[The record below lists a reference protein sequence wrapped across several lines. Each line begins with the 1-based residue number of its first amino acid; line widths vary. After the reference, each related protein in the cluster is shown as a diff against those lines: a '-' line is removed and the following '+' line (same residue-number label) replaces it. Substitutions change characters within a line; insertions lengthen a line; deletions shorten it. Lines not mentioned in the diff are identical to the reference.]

1 MSSSKKNKQKNL
13 IEDKYSLYIP
23 CYDIIKKEIFFSE
36 FFSEKIITKQKIA
49 KGKIEKEKEKD
60 FESMQKNLPIF
71 LAGKL
76 IKKTKVKSQ
85 KKKNILNE
93 KYTKTE
99 PSEKNYP
106 NDFIKINTKTEINT
120 LMTESNYRENIIKK
134 RYINKGF
141 DINKEKEILE
151 KLELNWKKMKIISG
165 FNEKYYLS
173 ENYLKYFSRP
183 LLNKL
188 FIPQNLN
195 LYSYNSTS
203 PLAKTMLNRLYI
215 NIHVY
220 YDFES
225 LFSFPQ
231 DKNDEYVINYIKSAF
246 MILSQSPR
254 QVSLFYI
261 VDTLIKDSLKIFE
274 NYILNLLDN
283 IDNNN
288 SFNELIKNETDTQS
302 GIESDEELDLKE
314 GGDAKS
320 NEEIKNKIYEFL
332 LSIKKKFS
340 ILKSDLYNRFIFKF
354 YDTEEYIYGNYTL
367 GSYYNIRNKA
377 RQHEGINLLLQYY
390 PLHKISP
397 PLMSY
402 PPILRI
408 KQKEISYDNLF
419 KLYLHL
425 FPKHEIVYKLGKIT
439 YSQKNRYIKKEIKRT
454 KYLTKYT
461 ESCDCDFPL
470 RIKIKTLNNM
480 NAFKKWLNSEIYN
493 NINIHLP
500 YFNTIKKLSLQ
511 KNNNFFRNLF
521 CCCFSQK
528 EEENNI
534 KENNNIKKNINSQSY
549 GEFMDKYN
557 KNKKAEKELN
567 NKLNPYNFISFYKN
581 EKYNTF
587 YKSLLNF
594 IHNQNVFDFEKI
606 DQSLDQSFE
615 INSKEINYDLSDI
628 YPFKKK
634 FFPIFSL
641 EKYPSLFIPIYIRIK
656 IYILYG
662 CYCIKKFYTQPYLLK
677 DFILLNETITLDG
690 NYCLI
695 SHLPYETRLGFTI
708 KAFDS
713 KLENKFI
720 LGSCQIPLYNESGLF
735 NAGEIQYNFWPN
747 VKIFPRV
754 VISTPFSKIINEEK
768 KGNINL
774 KLPILDGNDGKI
786 IKILDKCK
794 ENISLDFETM
804 IRIKEEENEKKERK
818 KKEKFNVSDDE
829 NEENEESE
837 DNEIDNENIED
848 NIEENKNEKDI
859 NGVEL
864 LDDFK
869 QNYPSIFLELPK
881 FNRPLIH
888 NIKAPHVYKEF
899 LGIKYKDKDKDFLYS
914 DFDEVRN
921 LYADSKIDIKNVTG
935 SLSNKHKFN
944 IEEEQEL
951 NNEDNP
957 ENYPKDI
964 FAYLKKTLPLLIKII
979 KKDPLENLTNEDI
992 KVILICRDYIL
1003 TIPSALELFL
1013 RAINWFNPLE
1023 VSIAHKY
1030 LKKWTKLSAEDAL
1043 SLLDCRFPDTKVRIY
1058 AVNILR
1064 ESQDEVI
1071 HNLLLILCQCLL
1083 YENFIINPL
1092 ADFLIER
1099 SLKNP
1104 KLIGNYFILY
1114 NRVNM
1119 ENPFFEEKLSAYIL
1133 QFLMLCGN
1141 KYLNESF
1148 ESILYNYY
1156 LEFFIYGFKK
1166 EKENN
1171 KNKTNKN
1178 KKNITEKS
1186 LFDYFNKAIIN
1197 NKKMKLLIDPSFISY
1212 KFTDCIYIKNSNSIQ
1227 TLLSFKT
1234 GKNKDSPEK
1243 KIILRL
1249 GNDLRQDILAVQILK
1264 LMDKL
1269 WLDNNF
1275 NLKLITFS
1283 ICPSDIF
1290 SGYIEYVDFSELY
1303 KIQNSSG
1310 IIGVLDKE
1318 AILKFL
1324 RGTKTRKDNNNVPID
1339 NDTYEQRIDNYI
1351 KSLSGY
1357 CVATCVLGITERT
1370 FRNVMIKDN
1379 GILLHINLGHL
1390 LGRFRYKCGI
1400 KTERSLFL
1408 LTPEMANVYISE
1420 NKQEMFKKCC
1430 IKAFNILRHNA
1441 SKIINP
1447 FIIMSTAGLNDFF
1460 GINDINYIKKMLVL
1474 DKMND
1479 EDAGNYFLEQIWK
1492 CKNEKLRQIDSLFA
1506 FMK

>member
-1 MSSSKKNKQKNL
+1 MSSNKKNKQKNL

-36 FFSEKIITKQKIA
+36 FFTEKIISKQKIV
-49 KGKIEKEKEKD
+49 KTEKEKEKD
-60 FESMQKNLPIF
+60 FESSQKNLPIF
-71 LAGKL
+71 LGGKS
-76 IKKTKVKSQ
+76 IKKTKMKNQ

-106 NDFIKINTKTEINT
+106 NDFSKINTKNEINT
-120 LMTESNYRENIIKK
+120 LMTESNYRENRIKK
-134 RYINKGF
+134 NYINKGF

-151 KLELNWKKMKIISG
+151 ELALNWKKMKIISG
-165 FNEKYYLS
+165 FNENNYLS
-173 ENYLKYFSRP
+173 ENYLQYFSRP
-183 LLNKL
+183 LFSKL

-203 PLAKTMLNRLYI
+203 SLSKTMLNKLYI

-220 YDFES
+220 YDFDS
-225 LFSFPQ
+225 FFSFPPN
-231 DKNDEYVINYIKSAF
+231 KSNEYIINYIKSAF
-246 MILSQSPR
+246 MLLSQSPR

-283 IDNNN
+283 IDNDS
-288 SFNELIKNETDTQS
+288 SFNDLIKNENDTQS
-302 GIESDEELDLKE
+302 IIGSDDELDLKDRE
-314 GGDAKS
+314 EIKTND
-320 NEEIKNKIYEFL
+320 EIKNKIYEFL
-332 LSIKKKFS
+332 VSIKKKFS

-354 YDTEEYIYGNYTL
+354 YDTEEFIYGNYTL

-377 RQHEGINLLLQYY
+377 RQHEGISLLLQYY

-402 PPILRI
+402 PPIIRI

-419 KLYLHL
+419 RLYLHY

-439 YSQKNRYIKKEIKRT
+439 YSQKERYIKKELKRT
-454 KYLTKYT
+454 KYLAKYT

-480 NAFKKWLNSEIYN
+480 NAFKKWLNNEIYN
-493 NINIHLP
+493 NIQINLP
-500 YFNTIKKLSLQ
+500 YFNTIKKISLQ
-511 KNNNFFRNLF
+511 KNNNFFKNLF
-521 CCCFSQK
+521 CCCFTQN

-534 KENNNIKKNINSQSY
+534 KENNNIKKNTNTQSY
-549 GEFMDKYN
+549 EEFMNKYN
-557 KNKKAEKELN
+557 KNKKVEKDLN
-567 NKLNPYNFISFYKN
+567 NKLNPYNFVSFYKN
-581 EKYNTF
+581 ERYNTY
-587 YKSLLNF
+587 YKSLLNN
-594 IHNQNVFDFEKI
+594 IHNQTIFDFDKI
-606 DQSLDQSFE
+606 DKNFNQSFE
-615 INSKEINYDLSDI
+615 INSKEINYDLNDI

-634 FFPIFSL
+634 FFPTFSL
-641 EKYPSLFIPIYIRIK
+641 EKYPSLFVPVYIRIK

-695 SHLPYETRLGFTI
+695 SHLPFETRLGFTI

-713 KLENKFI
+713 KLEKKFI
-720 LGSCQIPLYNESGLF
+720 LGSCQIPLYKESGLF
-735 NAGEIQYNFWPN
+735 NTGEIQYNFWPN

-754 VISTPFSKIINEEK
+754 VITTPFSKKINIK
-768 KGNINL
+768 KSGNINL

-794 ENISLDFETM
+794 ECISPEFEKI
-804 IRIKEEENEKKERK
+804 IRIKEEENEKKEK
-818 KKEKFNVSDDE
+818 KEKEKFNVSVDE
-829 NEENEESE
+829 NEENE
-837 DNEIDNENIED
+837 DNEIENIED
-848 NIEENKNEKDI
+848 NIEENKNETDNDI
-859 NGVEL
+859 NGIES
-864 LDDFK
+864 LDEFK
-869 QNYPSIFLELPK
+869 QNYPSIFIELPK
-881 FNRPLIH
+881 FKRALIH
-888 NIKAPHVYKEF
+888 NIKTPHSYKDF
-899 LGIKYKDKDKDFLYS
+899 LVIKYKDKNFLSS
-914 DFDEVRN
+914 DFDEVRIF
-921 LYADSKIDIKNVTG
+921 YANSQIDIKNVIG
-935 SLSNKHKFN
+935 SLSNKYDSN
-944 IEEEQEL
+944 IEQEQEL
-951 NNEDNP
+951 NNESNP

-964 FAYLKKTLPLLIKII
+964 FVYLKKTLPLLIKII
-979 KKDPLENLTNEDI
+979 KKDPLENLTKEEI

-1043 SLLDCRFPDTKVRIY
+1043 SLLDCRFPDTKVRLY

-1083 YENFIINPL
+1083 YENFIISPL

-1104 KLIGNYFILY
+1104 KLIGNYFIWY
-1114 NRVNM
+1114 NKVNM
-1119 ENPFFEEKLSAYIL
+1119 KNPFFEEKLSAYVL
-1133 QFLMLCGN
+1133 QFLMICGN
-1141 KYLNESF
+1141 KYLNECF
-1148 ESILYNYY
+1148 ERIKYNFY

-1166 EKENN
+1166 DKENN
-1171 KNKTNKN
+1171 KNKTNRS
-1178 KKNITEKS
+1178 KKNITENS
-1186 LFDYFNKAIIN
+1186 LFDYYNKAIIN
-1197 NKKMKLLIDPSFISY
+1197 NKKMKLLIDPSFICY

-1234 GKNKDSPEK
+1234 GKNLDSPEK

-1249 GNDLRQDILAVQILK
+1249 GNDLRQDILALQMLK

-1290 SGYIEYVDFSELY
+1290 SGYIEYVNFSELY

-1339 NDTYEQRIDNYI
+1339 NDTYEQRVDNFI
-1351 KSLSGY
+1351 KSLAGY
-1357 CVATCVLGITERT
+1357 CVATCVLGITERS

-1390 LGRFRYKCGI
+1390 LGHFRYKCGI

-1420 NKQEMFKKCC
+1420 NKQEIFKKCC

-1447 FIIMSTAGLNDFF
+1447 FIIMSTAGLPDFF

-1492 CKNEKLRQIDSLFA
+1492 SKNEKLRQIDSLFD